1 MLIPPNMCFI
11 IYNRSTNHVSFHENN
26 PFITAFYVFH
36 FEHLSNSHNL
46 VVSNSY
52 HTSMPYN
59 WKIMYCRLFII
70 CLLMYMNKLAQ
81 TNYTHNLPL
90 FLLINNNDDKMIYL
104 KKIFNTVFTL
114 VEEIKHTHIQRIS
127 IHNYMN
133 K

>member
-1 MLIPPNMCFI
+1 MI
-11 IYNRSTNHVSFHENN
+11 R
-26 PFITAFYVFH
+26 
-36 FEHLSNSHNL
+36 
-46 VVSNSY
+46 
-52 HTSMPYN
+52 
-59 WKIMYCRLFII
+59 KIMCCRLFII

-90 FLLINNNDDKMIYL
+90 FHLINNNDDKMIYF

-114 VEEIKHTHIQRIS
+114 VDEIKHTHIQRIY